1 MKRRMTA
8 LAQRRRLLL
17 EKIGA
22 QRNDLAQLSS
32 HLERPLAWADS
43 GLRAARYLHDH
54 PTVLAGGLTAV
65 LALRR
70 SGLLGLV
77 NSGWRLLYLYPSL
90 LGFAWQALSASP
102 RRVVTGSEIQTK
114 KGA

>member
-1 MKRRMTA
+1 MKRRTSN
-8 LAQRRRLLL
+8 LAHRRRLLL

-22 QRNDLAQLSS
+22 QRNDLAQLAG
-32 HLERPLAWADS
+32 HFERPLAWADT

-54 PTVLAGGLTAV
+54 PAVLAGGVAAF

-70 SGLLGLV
+70 SGLLGLAKT
-77 NSGWRLLYLYPSL
+77 GWRLLYLYPSL
-90 LGFAWQALSASP
+90 LGFAWQALSP
-102 RRVVTGSEIQTK
+102 RRVVTKSNTQTE